1 MNIFIANL
9 NPLTQVADMQKAF
22 EAFGIVKGSRIMLDW
37 ISGQSQC
44 FGFVEMQ
51 NEAEANYAIQAL
63 DSSELHGNYIL
74 VRQVIRR
81 NHRGQH

>member
-22 EAFGIVKGSRIMLDW
+22 EAFGLVRASKIMLDW
-37 ISGQSQC
+37 VSGKSQC
-44 FGFVEMQ
+44 FGFVEML
-51 NEAEANYAIQAL
+51 NDEEANCAIKAL

-74 VRQVIRR
+74 VRQVVRR